1 MQQHETLSRIHITS
15 FHSTPISTIFIY
27 YTHTHIYIYIC
38 EKKTKNNI
46 DKL

>member
-27 YTHTHIYIYIC
+27 YTHTHIYIYIYV
-38 EKKTKNNI
+38 KKK
-46 DKL
+46 KKKQHE

>member
-27 YTHTHIYIYIC
+27 YTHTHIYIYIYV
-38 EKKTKNNI
+38 KKKKKKAT
-46 DKL
+46 